1 MNSSHKNKQLVFITS
16 RFPYPLEKG
25 YKLRAFY
32 QLKELSKHFDVH
44 LLALHESTLTNEQL
58 KAVERYCASV
68 HTYFLP
74 KWLKWLFAGLQV
86 FGSKPIQVGYFYN
99 PFVQR
104 KIRQR
109 LQAIQPDHIYCQLVR
124 ASEYV
129 KDYHD
134 CHKTLDYMDALS
146 KGMERRMEKASF
158 FKRMLFKMEF
168 KRLLN
173 YENTIF
179 EYFEHHTIISEEDK
193 KQLFHKDFAKIT
205 VIKNGVDER
214 FFEPM
219 EQALEFDLVF
229 TGNMSYAP
237 NVKAALFLVN
247 EVLPLCQSTVKLAI
261 SGANPV
267 QEVRALASENVI
279 VTGWID
285 DIRDAY
291 AKSKVFIAP
300 MTIGTGLQNKLLEAM
315 AMRLPCITTNL
326 ANRALGAKPNE
337 HILVGNTAQELAQ
350 HIDQLMNDEPLCR
363 SLSNNGRGFV
373 ATHFKW
379 EKVTQPLIE
388 LLGR

>member
-1 MNSSHKNKQLVFITS
+1 LNSSQKNKQLVFVTS

-25 YKLRAFY
+25 DKLRAFY

-44 LLALHESTLTNEQL
+44 LVALHESIITIDQL
-58 KAVERYCASV
+58 KAVESYCASV
-68 HTYFLP
+68 QTYFLP
-74 KWLKWLFAGLQV
+74 KWLKWLFAGLQL

-104 KIRQR
+104 KIRQK
-109 LQAIQPDHIYCQLVR
+109 LQWIQPDHIYCQLVR

-146 KGMERRMEKASF
+146 KGMERRMEKASY

-168 KRLLN
+168 KRLLK

-193 KQLFHKDFAKIT
+193 KQLFHKDFSKIM

-219 EQALEFDLVF
+219 EQAQEYDLVF

-267 QEVRALASENVI
+267 QEVRALASGNVTI
-279 VTGWID
+279 TGWVD
-285 DIRDAY
+285 DIREAY
-291 AKSKVFIAP
+291 ANSKVFIAP

-315 AMRLPCITTNL
+315 AMSLPCITTNL
-326 ANRALGAKPNE
+326 ANRALGASPNE
-337 HILVGNTAQELAQ
+337 HILVGNTPRELAQ
-350 HIDQLMNDEPLCR
+350 HIDQLVGDEQLR
-363 SLSNNGRGFV
+363 NSLSTKGREFV
-373 ATHFKW
+373 AAHFKW
-379 EKVTQPLIE
+379 ENVTYPLIQ
-388 LLGR
+388 LLKQ

>member
-1 MNSSHKNKQLVFITS
+1 
-16 RFPYPLEKG
+16 
-25 YKLRAFY
+25 
-32 QLKELSKHFDVH
+32 
-44 LLALHESTLTNEQL
+44 
-58 KAVERYCASV
+58 
-68 HTYFLP
+68 
-74 KWLKWLFAGLQV
+74 
-86 FGSKPIQVGYFYN
+86 
-99 PFVQR
+99 
-104 KIRQR
+104 
-109 LQAIQPDHIYCQLVR
+109 
-124 ASEYV
+124 
-129 KDYHD
+129 
-134 CHKTLDYMDALS
+134 
-146 KGMERRMEKASF
+146 
-158 FKRMLFKMEF
+158 
-168 KRLLN
+168 
-173 YENTIF
+173 
-179 EYFEHHTIISEEDK
+179 
-193 KQLFHKDFAKIT
+193 
-205 VIKNGVDER
+205 
-214 FFEPM
+214 M